1 MRKAS
6 KPKARGIKR
15 SPPGEQKGFAKTA
28 EVSDYDLS
36 GHRVAGFEFAR
47 KTVRINIR
55 MPAQLLEVIR
65 DTAEGHAI
73 PYQRFIREALEM
85 AVRRSAPAGKK
96 RG

>member
-47 KTVRINIR
+47 KTVRVNIR
-55 MPAQLLEVIR
+55 MPEQLLEVIR

-85 AVRRSAPAGKK
+85 AVRQSVPAGKK